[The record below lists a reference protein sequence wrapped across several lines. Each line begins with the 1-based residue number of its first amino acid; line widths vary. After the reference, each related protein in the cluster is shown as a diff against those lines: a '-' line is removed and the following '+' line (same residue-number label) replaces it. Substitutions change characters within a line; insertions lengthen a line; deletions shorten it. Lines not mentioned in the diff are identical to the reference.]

1 MHCRPKKLRKRN
13 VSLRQVVRYLLVMA
27 IPVLASVLLFYAS
40 LPIRADAHRLSSE
53 VLNLAL
59 SPNELN
65 RKLAYASLLN
75 NEDMSPFRWIWC
87 LAISTVLFTGM
98 CCALVVSPDLSSEKK
113 LNLLTAMVIGL
124 CAANLVVGFG
134 FLNWLDFGVAA
145 ATATIFAGSIVWL
158 RTSMKRKRA
167 G

>member
-1 MHCRPKKLRKRN
+1 MHRRPKKFRKRN
-13 VSLRQVVRYLLVMA
+13 VGLRQVVRYLLVLA
-27 IPVLASVLLFYAS
+27 IPVLSSVLLFYAS

-53 VLNLAL
+53 LLNLAL
-59 SPNELN
+59 SPSESN
-65 RKLAYASLLN
+65 RKLAYAGLSN
-75 NEDMSPFRWIWC
+75 NEFMSPFRWLRC
-87 LAISTVLFTGM
+87 LAVGTVLFTGM

-124 CAANLVVGFG
+124 CAANLAVGFG

-145 ATATIFAGSIVWL
+145 ATTTIFAGSIVWL
-158 RTSMKRKRA
+158 RTSIKRKRA